1 MKPKVLILDDEAAIG
16 RSLSRTLR
24 HAGFEVIATTDADEA
39 SAVLRSSSVAVIVCD
54 QRMPKIEGVAFL
66 ARCAVESPATVR
78 ILLTGYADAQVA
90 AEAVNKAQV
99 FRLLWKPWADSE
111 IVEAVRQAAWIH
123 AENDDVQEDEVTPIS
138 PLDPPM
144 LDVVMGRNRNS

>member
-1 MKPKVLILDDEAAIG
+1 MKPRVLILDDEAAIG

-24 HAGFEVIATTDADEA
+24 HAGFEVLACQEPDEA
-39 SAVLRSSSVAVIVCD
+39 MAVLRHSDVAVLVCD
-54 QRMPKIEGVAFL
+54 QRMPKTDGVSFL
-66 ARCAVESPATVR
+66 SRCAVDFPGTVR

-90 AEAVNKAQV
+90 AEAVNRASV

-123 AENDDVQEDEVTPIS
+123 GTSEDEVTPVTTTTIDGE
-138 PLDPPM
+138 P
-144 LDVVMGRNRNS
+144 VVVSRNGRA

>member
-1 MKPKVLILDDEAAIG
+1 MKPRVLILDDEAAIG

-24 HAGFEVIATTDADEA
+24 HAGFEVVACQEPEDAM
-39 SAVLRSSSVAVIVCD
+39 AVLRSGEVAVIVCD
-54 QRMPKIEGVAFL
+54 QRMPKTDGVSFL
-66 ARCAVESPATVR
+66 SRCAVEFPATVR

-90 AEAVNKAQV
+90 AEAVNRASV

-123 AENDDVQEDEVTPIS
+123 GTNDEEVTPVTTTEIDGE
-138 PLDPPM
+138 P
-144 LDVVMGRNRNS
+144 VVLSRNGRA